1 MSYDTQAPSLR
12 TMSIENLLNSF
23 EKNQNSLPFNQQL
36 KHVPEDWRGPIVEVV
51 DTFGTVKLGLE
62 GIGVSD
68 TLALIEAVKL
78 VLDRHDKSIAAD
90 S

>member
-1 MSYDTQAPSLR
+1 MSTR
-12 TMSIENLLNSF
+12 NLLNAF

-36 KHVPEDWRGPIVEVV
+36 KHVPGEWRGPIVEVV
-51 DTFGTVKLGLE
+51 DTFETVKLGLE
-62 GIGVSD
+62 GIGVND

-78 VLDRHDKSIAAD
+78 VLDRHDKFIAAD

>member
-1 MSYDTQAPSLR
+1 MVGKPTNLCAMSTRD
-12 TMSIENLLNSF
+12 LLNAF

-36 KHVPEDWRGPIVEVV
+36 KHVPGEWRGPIVEVV
-51 DTFGTVKLGLE
+51 DTFETVKLGLE
-62 GIGVSD
+62 GIGVND

-78 VLDRHDKSIAAD
+78 VLDRHDKFIAAD

>member
-1 MSYDTQAPSLR
+1 MSTKD
-12 TMSIENLLNSF
+12 LLNSF
-23 EKNQNSLPFNQQL
+23 EKRQNSLPFNQQL

-51 DTFGTVKLGLE
+51 DTFETVRLGLE
-62 GIGVSD
+62 GIGVND

-78 VLDRHDKSIAAD
+78 VLDRHDKSIDRHDKFIAAN